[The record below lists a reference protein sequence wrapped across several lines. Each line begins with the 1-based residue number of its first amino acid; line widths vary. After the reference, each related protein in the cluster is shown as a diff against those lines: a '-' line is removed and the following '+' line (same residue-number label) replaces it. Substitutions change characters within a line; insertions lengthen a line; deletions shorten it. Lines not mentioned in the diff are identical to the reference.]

1 MIIDGKKSIKLK
13 TNENIENKTYKMTDI
28 EQMEKTKLN
37 LVYNRLD
44 KELNELIKNPTNIT
58 ENEKV
63 GLLSDDLNVAYKLV
77 AVNEIKET
85 IEYDL
90 ECYSD
95 KELNHLIS
103 FNDNILATCYEY
115 YTDSIANTLEEAV
128 EEGVRNGM
136 SEILELEEQKTV
148 AKSEEDWG
156 EEP

>member
-128 EEGVRNGM
+128 EEGVRNGV